1 MASQT
6 AESATSLLSHLFS
19 VHTAAAEIASME
31 VSIAV
36 LNMPGVSHAPQDL
49 MGALYL
55 HR

>member
-6 AESATSLLSHLFS
+6 AESAASLLSHLFS
-19 VHTAAAEIASME
+19 VHAAAAEIAAME
-31 VSIAV
+31 VNIAV
-36 LNMPGVSHAPQDL
+36 LNMSGVSHALQDL